1 VWSAISFPA
10 TYQSIKHLKNDLTIE
25 MMWHTSNQGIVGI
38 VKGSKVGHPRGAS
51 IGILAVGEEL
61 VHGVKRIRLD
71 GIISSEDD
79 ELRDFRLFAS
89 ISRSDG
95 SGVVKGQNTHKVYR
109 KSIISI

>member
-1 VWSAISFPA
+1 
-10 TYQSIKHLKNDLTIE
+10 
-25 MMWHTSNQGIVGI
+25 MMRHTSNQGIVGI
-38 VKGSKVGHPRGAS
+38 VKGSKVGHSRGAS

-61 VHGVKRIRLD
+61 IHGVKRIRLD

-95 SGVVKGQNTHKVYR
+95 SESPEHTQSLQK
-109 KSIISI
+109 

>member
-1 VWSAISFPA
+1 
-10 TYQSIKHLKNDLTIE
+10 
-25 MMWHTSNQGIVGI
+25 MMRHTSNQGIVGI
-38 VKGSKVGHPRGAS
+38 VKGSKVGHSRGAS

-61 VHGVKRIRLD
+61 IHGVKRIRLD

-95 SGVVKGQNTHKVYR
+95 SEKSRTHTKFAEKV
-109 KSIISI
+109 